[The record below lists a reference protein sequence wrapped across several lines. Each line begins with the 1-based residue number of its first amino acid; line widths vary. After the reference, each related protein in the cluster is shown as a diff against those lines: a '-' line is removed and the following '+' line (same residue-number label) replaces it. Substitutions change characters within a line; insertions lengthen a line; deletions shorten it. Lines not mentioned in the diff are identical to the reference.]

1 MSKISDLIEK
11 ALQEGSD
18 GFKLNNS
25 DPEVMAWARSSG
37 NEIMI
42 TFEIDGEK
50 QSAAIKIDKKKKK
63 ATSTR
68 A

>member
-1 MSKISDLIEK
+1 MNKISKLIEK

-25 DPEVMAWARSSG
+25 DPEVMAWTRSSG
-37 NEIMI
+37 DEIMI